1 MQPADRLS
9 WTIARHAA
17 TMPEGT
23 VFAATASA
31 VAGIR
36 LAQLM
41 LGCRLYLNNRG
52 GAFDLD
58 GPLAL
63 HARHWMFNRRPH
75 AHVDLAGVF
84 DTLSEPHALFAT
96 PAQVDGAACA
106 NLSGVGPHATPKVAF
121 GGTRGM
127 PDAKTIHFVLPS
139 HGVRQLVQAVDFVS
153 TCAANRD
160 VAPMLFTE
168 LCVMRFDRPAGQWR
182 LEGLAPGQTVETV
195 AARTGFSFLAEAPRE
210 LEQPPAE
217 ALRLLDAE
225 IDPLGLRHLDFG
237 AGRGG
242 LMDAMAR
249 VYEREAAIVGLDKV
263 PPHRRARPA

>member
-1 MQPADRLS
+1 VQPADRLS

-36 LAQLM
+36 LAQLL

-96 PAQVDGAACA
+96 PAQVDGSACA

-139 HGVRQLVQAVDFVS
+139 HGVRQLVRTVDFVS
-153 TCAANRD
+153 TCAANRE

-168 LCVMRFDRPAGQWR
+168 LCVMRYDRMGRQWR
-182 LEGLAPGQTVETV
+182 LESLAPDQTVDAV
-195 AARTGFSFLAEAPRE
+195 AARTGFAFVAGSPAVLDD
-210 LEQPPAE
+210 PPAE

-249 VYEREAAIVGLDKV
+249 VYEREAAIVGVDKV
-263 PPHRRARPA
+263 PTHRRSRPV